1 MNTEFEKYTRKQFD
15 GHEVE
20 VDTDLLWA
28 NVYPHVKKEKDNRR
42 IIWFF
47 LFGLLAG
54 ILTISLFNY
63 NQQDSTD
70 TKDLNEVNQTTIN
83 NITEKKHNV
92 EQNNLEQ
99 PSTPLSLNATTNQS
113 ANPIAKTD
121 HTSTKVKNPNNAT
134 TRNITNSNTTSTST
148 AVSTIP
154 PIIATSINRNI
165 KSEIGIANVTNTKTP
180 TSYKQAPTDTREES
194 SSKKLEI
201 PFLVGISSSTN
212 LPLLNILN
220 YIVTSQNKVL
230 TIPRLAQKIDEATN
244 DEDDQKDDIDRKKKE
259 LDRSKRSRKNI
270 RLGLGL
276 YGGVSRSTTNF
287 SLNDSIGLNYAAE
300 RNTSEKRL
308 ETLHFGFE
316 VSVHTKNGFYLR
328 SGAEYTR
335 IASLF
340 SANSSLITTDSM
352 VGIREII
359 INTVTGQRD
368 SIMGMIPVTTTTEFT
383 KRHYNYVHLID
394 IPIIVGYQWEYAPW
408 SIGVEGGIYANI
420 STKHTGEISSP
431 ENDAFYDLKKDENKW
446 FKTNIGIQPF
456 IGFHATYH
464 LSDNFQIHLSPSFRF
479 DAVFSTDEN
488 LLREKHSMLGLRA
501 GVRYI
506 FD

>member
-1 MNTEFEKYTRKQFD
+1 MNTEFEKYAREQFD

-20 VDTDLLWA
+20 VDTEMLWT

-42 IIWFF
+42 VIWFF

-54 ILTISLFNY
+54 IATISLINY
-63 NQQDSTD
+63 NQKNSTD

-99 PSTPLSLNATTNQS
+99 PSTPLSLDATTNQS

-134 TRNITNSNTTSTST
+134 NSNTTSTST
-148 AVSTIP
+148 AVSTTP
-154 PIIATSINRNI
+154 PIIATSIDRNI

-180 TSYKQAPTDTREES
+180 TSTKQAPTDTREES
-194 SSKKLEI
+194 SSKIVEI
-201 PFLVGISSSTN
+201 PLVVETPISTN

-220 YIVTSQNKVL
+220 YIVTSQNNVL
-230 TIPRLAQKIDEATN
+230 TIPGLEQELKLEEESDLDTN
-244 DEDDQKDDIDRKKKE
+244 GKK
-259 LDRSKRSRKNI
+259 LDRPKRSRKNI

-276 YGGVSRSTTNF
+276 YGGVSRSTRNF
-287 SLNDSIGLNYAAE
+287 SLNDSIGLNYASE

-335 IASLF
+335 IASVF
-340 SANSSLITTDSM
+340 STNSSLITTDSM

-383 KRHYNYVHLID
+383 KRHYNYIHLID
-394 IPIIVGYQWEYAPW
+394 IPIITGYQWKYAPW

-431 ENDAFYDLKKDENKW
+431 ENDAFYELKKDENQW

-456 IGFHATYH
+456 MGFHATYH
-464 LSDNFQIHLSPSFRF
+464 VSNNFQIHFSPGFRF
-479 DAVFSTDEN
+479 NTVYSTNKN
-488 LLREKHSMLGLRA
+488 LLKEKHAMLGLRA
-501 GVRYI
+501 GIRYI